1 MAIIR
6 KTNVLIKTARK
17 FIIYQ
22 SAAAEQIRCE
32 QCGEQMMQAQTSADL
47 FGISS
52 RKIYRLIEHGEIHF
66 VETLANKIYVCP
78 VSIKKAS
85 EKISW

>member
-17 FIIYQ
+17 FIIHQ
-22 SAAAEQIRCE
+22 PAAAEKIWCE
-32 QCGEQMMQAQTSADL
+32 QCGEQMIQAQTSADL

-52 RKIYRLIEHGEIHF
+52 RKIYRLIEREEIHF
-66 VETLANKIYVCP
+66 VETLANEIYVCP
-78 VSIKKAS
+78 ISIRKVLEETS
-85 EKISW
+85 